1 MCGTAQCVMAAPG
14 HFVPGVS
21 RPPTPCLAARKT
33 WVPGT
38 RLVPGPA
45 IGPTRV
51 PGVTTAGLCV
61 NPTEQPHDGQTV
73 REPH

>member
-1 MCGTAQCVMAAPG
+1 MCRTAQCVMAAPG

-21 RPPTPCLAARKT
+21 RPPTRCLAARKT
-33 WVPGT
+33 W
-38 RLVPGPA
+38 
-45 IGPTRV
+45 GPTRV